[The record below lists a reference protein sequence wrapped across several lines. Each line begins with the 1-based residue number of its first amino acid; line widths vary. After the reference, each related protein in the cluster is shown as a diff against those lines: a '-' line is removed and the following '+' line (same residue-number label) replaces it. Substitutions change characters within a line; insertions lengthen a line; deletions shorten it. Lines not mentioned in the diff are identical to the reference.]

1 MATQILNGDEQLSN
15 LPKRTQVFLATHD
28 GGTGE
33 RLSLRNRSFI
43 TFFYGDKPIEDFQ
56 LIATINDRIQKSAYA
71 SFEDITTSYEVI
83 DGQFYW
89 GTHLTNHELNF
100 TLSTDAIT
108 ESELD
113 EFKAWFKPG
122 VSRKFALGENWNRYV
137 YARVAAPPNYSLL
150 PFERKI
156 TQKIG
161 GVEYTTSTTEYK
173 GDIELTLIVDDPL
186 WRSDLAVFTE
196 TSNTPNAENVTTL
209 EDKDCLKI
217 LVEDKIPY
225 ITMLANNT
233 LVANKFIKTA
243 DGMAEQNLILTNNTT
258 TGAAQLYYCGTA
270 PAKPVLK
277 FTITPIFDSTTG
289 VLTFPNNSY
298 TNNSYKFNFI
308 NLGSSEDSTLHSFR
322 FTTPSLFT
330 GYNQA
335 LDIVNSFEV
344 GESFEDLKIAL
355 RDNINEYYSRA
366 WAMGCAM
373 HLEATNVNANGALT
387 AGFYESFKTDMQ
399 FFFSNDAS
407 PAEIAS
413 STFSFNSKTGEAIGY
428 FGCRIINENANV
440 KTDGLTTDTTTFAP
454 SVAENVGD
462 MVKSDYLLIEGKS
475 RFDSNGNIIGLV
487 PIKLDFNATQF
498 SLDYQYMYF

>member
-1 MATQILNGDEQLSN
+1 MAEQILIGNEEWSN

-56 LIATINDRIQKSAYA
+56 LIATINDRIQKPAYA
-71 SFEDITTSYEVI
+71 GFEDITTSYEVV

-137 YARVAAPPNYSLL
+137 YARVATPPNYSLL

-156 TQKIG
+156 TQTIG
-161 GVEYTTSTTEYK
+161 DTEYSTSTTEYK
-173 GDIELTLIVDDPL
+173 GDIELTLVVDDPL
-186 WRSDLAVFTE
+186 WRSDLAIFEEE
-196 TSNTPNAENVTTL
+196 TITPNSTTPVTTL

-225 ITMLANNT
+225 ITMLANNI
-233 LVANKFIKTA
+233 LIANKLVTTENGIV
-243 DGMAEQNLILTNNTT
+243 EQNLVLNENTI

-270 PAKPVLK
+270 PAKPILR
-277 FTITPIFDSTTG
+277 FTITPIFDNTTG
-289 VLTFPNNSY
+289 VLTFPKNSY
-298 TNNSYKFNFI
+298 VNDTYKFNFI
-308 NLGSSEDSTLHSFR
+308 NIGASEDSTLHSFR

-335 LDIVNSFEV
+335 LDIVNSFSV

-373 HLEATNVNANGALT
+373 HLEATNVDENGALT
-387 AGFYESFKTDMQ
+387 TGFYNTFKTDMR
-399 FFFSNDAS
+399 FFFNNDDSNTAT
-407 PAEIAS
+407 

-428 FGCRIINENANV
+428 FGCRVINEDANV
-440 KTDGLTTDTTTFAP
+440 KEDGLTTDTTTFAS

-462 MVKSDYLLIEGKS
+462 MVKSDYLLIEGRS
-475 RFDSNGNIIGLV
+475 RFDNSGSITGLI
-487 PIKLDFNATQF
+487 PIKLDFNASNF
-498 SLDYQYMYF
+498 SLNYQYMYF